1 MNLEQFKEDYLK
13 YTYVIDSKIE
23 LVDELELKDRIDDAV
38 TIRNVYLELPNSITR
53 TIKILIDNRVR
64 LTDIEKSAIN
74 ALLKVLH
81 NDKISGYEYV
91 IMNSIVRRLREDVLR
106 ENTSSL
112 ELEVDT
118 LSREIELDR
127 LLVING
133 FDCFHSTVKLFLLLI
148 YSVGRS
154 FRKG

>member
-1 MNLEQFKEDYLK
+1 MNLEQFKEAYLISEK
-13 YTYVIDSKIE
+13 SI
-23 LVDELELKDRIDDAV
+23 VDDIVKLEDLDFRDRIDDAV
-38 TIRNVYLELPNSITR
+38 VIKNIYNKLPLSISR
-53 TIKILIDNRVR
+53 SIKLILDNKIK

-91 IMNSIVRRLREDVLR
+91 IMNSIMRRLREDVLR